1 MTFELPWHL
10 YLMGMIYMV
19 AGMNHFR
26 NPGLYLKIIPPY
38 FSIPKLL
45 NNLAGIAE
53 VTLGI
58 GLCIPSFSA
67 VAAWGIIILLIAI
80 FPANLFMFTDKKA
93 AMGLPKMVLLL
104 RLPLQIVLMLLAYN
118 YTV

>member
-10 YLMGMIYMV
+10 YLMGIIYIA
-19 AGMNHFR
+19 AGINHFR
-26 NPGLYLKIIPPY
+26 DSGSYLTIIPPY
-38 FSIPKLL
+38 FSNPRLL

-53 VTLGI
+53 ITLGI

-67 VAAWGIIILLIAI
+67 VAAWGIIILLIAV

-93 AMGLPKMVLLL
+93 AMGLPKIVLLL
-104 RLPLQIVLMLLAYN
+104 RLPLQIVLMILAYN
-118 YTV
+118 YTL